1 MRCNDNQLPPVI
13 SISLLRTGTNVT
25 NAAEAGRNTD
35 SSFYLDSNASNS
47 NEAVFSQTAVCA
59 RQAHGGA

>member
-1 MRCNDNQLPPVI
+1 MLQMLQKQAEMR
-13 SISLLRTGTNVT
+13 
-25 NAAEAGRNTD
+25 TD

-47 NEAVFSQTAVCA
+47 NEALTSVCSSNTQTAVCA